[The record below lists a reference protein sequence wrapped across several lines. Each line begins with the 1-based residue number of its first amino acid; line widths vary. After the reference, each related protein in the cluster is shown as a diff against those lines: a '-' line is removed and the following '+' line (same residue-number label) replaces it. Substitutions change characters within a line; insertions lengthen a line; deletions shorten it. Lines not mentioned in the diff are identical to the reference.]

1 MLFRAVGFVTEHLL
15 GGSNDF
21 LQKIPKS
28 VRSLLTSTKTAQ
40 MPLDLRSNDL
50 EARITVA
57 SRLREHLMF
66 YRMGEYE
73 VLPHRRFYGD
83 MISLRSNSPQ

>member
-1 MLFRAVGFVTEHLL
+1 MFFAEKP
-15 GGSNDF
+15 
-21 LQKIPKS
+21 QKSSP
-28 VRSLLTSTKTAQ
+28 LLTSTKTAQ

-57 SRLREHLMF
+57 SKLREHLMF
-66 YRMGEYE
+66 SRTGEYE

-83 MISLRSNSPQ
+83 TSSRRSNGPQ